1 MTTSENGNYKNMRY
15 YLQQCGIWLSA
26 VLVCAVLPL
35 VFSSGFALSMLSQ
48 MGIAIIFALSYNML
62 LGQGGMLSFGHAVY
76 YGLGGFLAMH
86 AINMVGDGVL
96 PLPLE
101 LLPLAGGLGGV
112 VAGLIFGWLSTDKSG
127 TTFALISLGIGEL
140 IAASALMLP
149 SFFGGEEG
157 ISADRMVD
165 TTLTGFGF
173 GQQIEVFYLI
183 AAWMLVCIFLM
194 FLQTKTPLG
203 RVANAVRD
211 NPERAAFIGY
221 NVRWIRTLQFTL
233 AAFFA
238 GIAGGLFAINYEIIT
253 AETIG
258 AIPSGS
264 VLMMTYIGGV
274 GHFFGPI
281 LGAVLVT
288 LMQLS
293 LSGITHAWLLYFGL
307 LFVGMILWA
316 PNGLAGI
323 IMLHQPVWKAG
334 LMKRLLPAYGL
345 IALSSLV
352 LFLGTMT
359 LIEINYHLS
368 LSINPDESMSLFGI
382 SFRAQSPLAWIV
394 AVTLIIVGFYF
405 LRKTQHVV
413 RRSWNEV
420 TQMMKGGR

>member
-1 MTTSENGNYKNMRY
+1 MKHFLKQAGV
-15 YLQQCGIWLSA
+15 WLGA
-26 VLVCAVLPL
+26 VLVCTVLPL
-35 VFSSGFALSMLSQ
+35 VFDSGFALSMLSQ
-48 MGIAIIFALSYNML
+48 MGIAVIFALSYNML

-101 LLPLAGGLGGV
+101 LVPLVGGLGGV
-112 VAGLIFGWLSTDKSG
+112 VAGLIFGWLSTDRAG

-140 IAASALMLP
+140 ISSSSLMLP

-157 ISADRMVD
+157 ISTDRMVEN
-165 TTLTGFGF
+165 TLTGFQF
-173 GQQIEVFYLI
+173 GRQIEVFYLI
-183 AAWMLVCIFLM
+183 SAWMLLCIALM
-194 FLQTKTPLG
+194 YLQTKTPLG

-221 NVRWIRTLQFTL
+221 NARWVRTLQLTL

-258 AIPSGS
+258 AIPSGN
-264 VLMMTYIGGV
+264 VLMMTYIGGI

-288 LMQLS
+288 YMQLS
-293 LSGITHAWLLYFGL
+293 LAGITHAWLLYFGL

-316 PNGLAGI
+316 PTGLAGI
-323 IMLHQPVWKAG
+323 IMVHQPVWQAR

-345 IALSSLV
+345 IALPGFV
-352 LFLGTMT
+352 LFLGAMT
-359 LIEINYHLS
+359 LIEIGYHLS
-368 LSINPDESMSLFGI
+368 LSINPDEPLSLFGI
-382 SFRAQSPLAWIV
+382 SFRAQSPAAWLAAAAMIV
-394 AVTLIIVGFYF
+394 VGFYF
-405 LRKTQHVV
+405 FRKAQRAVQ
-413 RRSWNEV
+413 RSWNEV
-420 TQMMKGGR
+420 GQMMKENR

>member
-1 MTTSENGNYKNMRY
+1 MNH
-15 YLQQCGIWLSA
+15 YLKQFGIWFAA
-26 VLVCAVLPL
+26 VIVCIVLPL
-35 VFSSGFALSMLSQ
+35 VFNSGFSRSMLSQ
-48 MGIAIIFALSYNML
+48 MGIAVIFALSYNML

-86 AINMVGDGVL
+86 ALNWVGDGW

-101 LLPLAGGLGGV
+101 LVPLMGGLGGV
-112 VAGLIFGWLSTDKSG
+112 VAGLVFGWLSTDRAG

-157 ISADRMVD
+157 ISANRMVD
-165 TTLTGFGF
+165 TTLTSFRF
-173 GQQIEVFYLI
+173 GQQIEVYYLI
-183 AAWMLVCIFLM
+183 VAWMLVCIALM
-194 FLQTKTPLG
+194 YLQTKTPLG

-221 NVRWIRTLQFTL
+221 NARVVRTLQFTL

-253 AETIG
+253 TETVG
-258 AIPSGS
+258 AIPSGN

-288 LMQLS
+288 LMQLT
-293 LSGITHAWLLYFGL
+293 LAGITHAWLLYFGL

-316 PNGLAGI
+316 PGGLAGL
-323 IMLHQPVWKAG
+323 IMMHEPVWKAG
-334 LMKRLLPAYGL
+334 LMSRLLRAYAIIAVPA
-345 IALSSLV
+345 LV
-352 LFLGTMT
+352 LFLGLMT

-368 LSINPDESMSLFGI
+368 LSVNPDEPMSLFGI
-382 SFRAQSPLAWIV
+382 SFRAQSPAAWIV
-394 AVTLIIVGFYF
+394 SLSLIGIGFF
-405 LRKTQHVV
+405 FFRKAQRVV

-420 TQMMKGGR
+420 AQQMKGAAIQ

>member
-1 MTTSENGNYKNMRY
+1 MKY
-15 YLQQCGIWLSA
+15 YLQQCGIWLA
-26 VLVCAVLPL
+26 AALVCAVLPL

-112 VAGLIFGWLSTDKSG
+112 VAGLIFGWLSTDRAG

-288 LMQLS
+288 FMQLS
-293 LSGITHAWLLYFGL
+293 LANITHAWLLYFGL

-334 LMKRLLPAYGL
+334 LTKRLLPAYSL

-352 LFLGTMT
+352 LFLGAMT

-368 LSINPDESMSLFGI
+368 LSINPDLPMSIFGI
-382 SFRAQSPLAWIV
+382 QFNAHSPVLWGIAIL
-394 AVTLIIVGFYF
+394 LIIIGFVLF
-405 LRKTQHVV
+405 
-413 RRSWNEV
+413 RRAAKLVNHSWQEI
-420 TQMMKGGR
+420 TYEMKEGTR